1 MKKILVL
8 NGPNL
13 NRLGKREPEI
23 YGRNTLEDIQIML
36 DQVSSPMG
44 VKLEHYQSNHEGAL
58 IDRIYEAADA
68 GFKGV
73 IFNPGA
79 YTHTS
84 IALRDAIAGS
94 GMSFIEVHI
103 SNIYKREEFRQH
115 SYTAGVSTGVISGLG
130 IQGYMAA
137 LHYLAMHA

>member
-13 NRLGKREPEI
+13 NRLGKCEPEI
-23 YGRNTLEDIQIML
+23 YGRNTLEDIQTML
-36 DQVSSPMG
+36 DQVSTSMG
-44 VKLEHYQSNHEGAL
+44 VKLEHFQSNHEGQL

-68 GFKGV
+68 GIKGV

-84 IALRDAIAGS
+84 VTLRDAIAGS
-94 GMSFIEVHI
+94 GMSFIEVHL
-103 SNIYKREEFRQH
+103 SNIYKRESFRHH
-115 SYTAGVSTGVISGLG
+115 SYTAGVSIGVISGLG

-137 LHYLAMHA
+137 LHYLAMYS